1 MTIKLICVG
10 KTKDT
15 YLKHGIEDY
24 LKRVRRYNSFEYVE
38 VKAGKRSKKSY
49 EPEVQQRECE
59 TIRKA
64 LTPGEFLVVLDE
76 RGQHYSS
83 VELAEFISRCQ
94 VRGDIKI
101 LTFVTG
107 GATGFTRT
115 FLNEAD
121 VVLSL
126 SRMTFPHQ
134 TCRLLLLE
142 QLYRAYTIIAGESYH
157 K

>member
-15 YLKHGIEDY
+15 YLKHAIEDY
-24 LKRVRRYNSFEYVE
+24 LKRVRRYTSLQYVE
-38 VKAGKRSKKSY
+38 VKAGKRNKKSH
-49 EPEVQQRECE
+49 EPDVQQRECE

-64 LTPGEFLVVLDE
+64 LKPGEFLVVLDE
-76 RGQHYSS
+76 RGQQYSS
-83 VELAEFISRCQ
+83 VELSEFISRCQ
-94 VRGDIKI
+94 LRGNIKI

-121 VVLSL
+121 LVLSL

-134 TCRLLLLE
+134 ICRLLLLE

>member
-1 MTIKLICVG
+1 MTIKLVCVG
-10 KTKDT
+10 KTREA
-15 YLKHGIEDY
+15 YLKQGIEDY
-24 LKRVRRYNSFEYVE
+24 LTRVRRYTPLDYVE
-38 VKAGKRSKKSY
+38 VKAAKRSKNSY
-49 EPEVQQRECE
+49 EPDVQQRECE
-59 TIRKA
+59 NIRKT
-64 LTPGEFLVVLDE
+64 LTAKDFLVVLDE
-76 RGQHYSS
+76 RGQQYSS

-94 VRGDIKI
+94 IRGEIKI

>member
-1 MTIKLICVG
+1 MIIKLVCVG
-10 KTKDT
+10 KTKEA

-24 LKRVRRYNSFEYVE
+24 LKRIRRYTSLDYIE
-38 VKAGKRSKKSY
+38 VKAGARSKKSH
-49 EPEVQQRECE
+49 EPDVQQRESE
-59 TIRKA
+59 HIRKV
-64 LTPGEFLVVLDE
+64 LTPQEYLVLLDE
-76 RGQHYSS
+76 QGQQYSS
-83 VELAEFISRCQ
+83 VELAEFISQHQ
-94 VRGDIKI
+94 VRGIIKI

-107 GATGFTRT
+107 GATGFSRT
-115 FLNEAD
+115 FLDEAD

-134 TCRLLLLE
+134 VCRLLFLE

>member
-1 MTIKLICVG
+1 MLIKLICVG
-10 KTKDT
+10 KTKET

-24 LKRVRRYNSFEYVE
+24 LKRVRRYTPLEYVE

-49 EPEVQQRECE
+49 EPDVQQRECE
-59 TIRKA
+59 AIRKA
-64 LTPGEFLVVLDE
+64 LTPKEFLIVLDE
-76 RGQHYSS
+76 RGQPYSS

-94 VRGDIKI
+94 VRGNIKI

-107 GATGFTRT
+107 GATGFTKT

-134 TCRLLLLE
+134 ICRLLLLE